1 MDNSILEK
9 YGLNNFQHRLLIRM
23 ATFVYNIVNVEQAPK
38 LLKEQLI
45 LNVNINKGGYNLRNK
60 FQINQSLKINNH
72 YGEATFVYIYSKF
85 INNIILND
93 LTLHFY
99 SFKKL
104 LYNNLKFHFIKL
116 TKIFPKFDLWLKT

>member
-1 MDNSILEK
+1 M
-9 YGLNNFQHRLLIRM
+9 LNKRH
-23 ATFVYNIVNVEQAPK
+23 
-38 LLKEQLI
+38 LKEQLI

-60 FQINQSLKINNH
+60 FQINQQFKINNH

-104 LYNNLKFHFIKL
+104 
-116 TKIFPKFDLWLKT
+116 

>member
-1 MDNSILEK
+1 M
-9 YGLNNFQHRLLIRM
+9 LNKRQ
-23 ATFVYNIVNVEQAPK
+23 K
-38 LLKEQLI
+38 LLKEKLI
-45 LNVNINKGGYNLRNK
+45 LNENINKGGYSLRNK

-104 LYNNLKFHFIKL
+104 
-116 TKIFPKFDLWLKT
+116 TKIFPKFVLWLKT

>member
-1 MDNSILEK
+1 MIHSRYIAI
-9 YGLNNFQHRLLIRM
+9 Y
-23 ATFVYNIVNVEQAPK
+23 VEQAPK

-45 LNVNINKGGYNLRNK
+45 LNVSINKGGYSLRNK

-93 LTLHFY
+93 LT
-99 SFKKL
+99 
-104 LYNNLKFHFIKL
+104 
-116 TKIFPKFDLWLKT
+116 KIFPKFDLWLIT